1 MGAHQRLRI
10 VPAGGEMGTYLSGQ
24 HVGAAG
30 KETIETSRLRIGTWM
45 VRKVTLEEVEGWIFV
60 STKPPPAILLF
71 LYVAC
76 SILLHWG
83 PRLRFQGDLEW

>member
-30 KETIETSRLRIGTWM
+30 KETIETSRLRIGTWT

-60 STKPPPAILLF
+60 STKPPPYCSSSMWL
-71 LYVAC
+71 VASC
-76 SILLHWG
+76 CI
-83 PRLRFQGDLEW
+83 GDPG